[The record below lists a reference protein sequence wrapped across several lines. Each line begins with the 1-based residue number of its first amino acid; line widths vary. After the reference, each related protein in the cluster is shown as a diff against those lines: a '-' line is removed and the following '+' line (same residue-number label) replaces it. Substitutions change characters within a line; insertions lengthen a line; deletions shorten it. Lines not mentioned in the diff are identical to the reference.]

1 MVIKMN
7 IVEIA
12 KLAGV
17 SKSTVSRYLNDGY
30 VSEDASTKIK
40 EVIEKTGFVPKRQAQ
55 IMRTQKTN
63 LIGVIVPKISTE
75 TAARVVE
82 GVTKELSKYG
92 YEVLIGNCEL
102 SIEKEMD
109 YLKVFRSYQV
119 DGIIFMATEI
129 TPKHYELMDQLNV
142 PIVVLAQ
149 RVENYPC
156 IIHDD
161 YHASR
166 DAVRFL
172 LEKGH
177 ESIGFIGVGEYDVAV
192 GGERKRGYKDE
203 LMAQGI
209 AIDENLIQIGDFSQ
223 QSGYRLAKELMGL
236 KRRPTAIFAV
246 TDHLAIGC
254 MEYLKEAGYKIP
266 EDISV
271 MGLGDTQIAGLVT
284 PKLTTIHYYFQTLG
298 VRGAKLLVDYIQQ
311 GKSSTKNCE
320 SNFIF
325 TYRLIER
332 DSV

>member
-1 MVIKMN
+1 MN

-30 VSEDASTKIK
+30 VSEDAGTKIK

-129 TPKHYELMDQLNV
+129 TPKHYEF
-142 PIVVLAQ
+142 
-149 RVENYPC
+149 C
-156 IIHDD
+156 
-161 YHASR
+161 
-166 DAVRFL
+166 L
-172 LEKGH
+172 LYT
-177 ESIGFIGVGEYDVAV
+177 F
-192 GGERKRGYKDE
+192 
-203 LMAQGI
+203 
-209 AIDENLIQIGDFSQ
+209 
-223 QSGYRLAKELMGL
+223 
-236 KRRPTAIFAV
+236 
-246 TDHLAIGC
+246 
-254 MEYLKEAGYKIP
+254 
-266 EDISV
+266 
-271 MGLGDTQIAGLVT
+271 
-284 PKLTTIHYYFQTLG
+284 
-298 VRGAKLLVDYIQQ
+298 
-311 GKSSTKNCE
+311 
-320 SNFIF
+320 
-325 TYRLIER
+325 
-332 DSV
+332 

>member
-109 YLKVFRSYQV
+109 YLKVFRSYQF
-119 DGIIFMATEI
+119 DGNIFKAT
-129 TPKHYELMDQLNV
+129 
-142 PIVVLAQ
+142 
-149 RVENYPC
+149 
-156 IIHDD
+156 
-161 YHASR
+161 
-166 DAVRFL
+166 
-172 LEKGH
+172 
-177 ESIGFIGVGEYDVAV
+177 
-192 GGERKRGYKDE
+192 
-203 LMAQGI
+203 
-209 AIDENLIQIGDFSQ
+209 
-223 QSGYRLAKELMGL
+223 
-236 KRRPTAIFAV
+236 
-246 TDHLAIGC
+246 
-254 MEYLKEAGYKIP
+254 
-266 EDISV
+266 
-271 MGLGDTQIAGLVT
+271 
-284 PKLTTIHYYFQTLG
+284 
-298 VRGAKLLVDYIQQ
+298 
-311 GKSSTKNCE
+311 
-320 SNFIF
+320 
-325 TYRLIER
+325 
-332 DSV
+332 